1 MSAREQVRPG
11 SEVPARQRARP
22 GVLRGVA
29 WALGR
34 DLRLAFRS
42 RSELALQ
49 LLFFIIVITLFPLGV
64 SPEPKLLSTMAPGV
78 VWLAAL
84 LSALLSL
91 GRLFHADYADGTLE
105 QMALSPFPLVAL
117 VFGKILAHWL
127 SSGVPLVV
135 LSPLAGVQFGLAAD
149 EIGILVAALLL
160 GTPILSFLGA
170 VGSALTLGLRSG
182 SSLLALLVLPLF
194 VPVIVFGAGAVEAV
208 RTGLSAEPHLSLL
221 AAGMVLAAI
230 GAPFATSAAVRIALD

>member
-1 MSAREQVRPG
+1 MTSATLEPTVTSAVR
-11 SEVPARQRARP
+11 
-22 GVLRGVA
+22 
-29 WALGR
+29 WALAR
-34 DLRLAFRS
+34 DVRLAFRS

-64 SPEPKLLSTMAPGV
+64 TPEPTLLATMAPGV

-91 GRLFHADYADGTLE
+91 SRLFQTDFADGTLE
-105 QMALSPFPLVAL
+105 QMVLSPFPLAAL
-117 VFGKILAHWL
+117 VFGKIFAHWL

-135 LSPLAGVQFGLAAD
+135 LSPLAGVQFGLSGE
-149 EIGILVAALLL
+149 EIGILVASLLL
-160 GTPILSFLGA
+160 GTPILSLLGA
-170 VGSALTLGLRSG
+170 IGSALTLGLRAG

-194 VPVIVFGAGAVEAV
+194 VPVIIFGAGAVEAV
-208 RTGLSAEPHLSLL
+208 RSGLSAEPHLSLL
-221 AAGMVLAAI
+221 GAGLLLAGI